1 MSNRIDKEI
10 VNRNLV
16 ASRSK
21 VQELISNG
29 FVECNGKIIK
39 KSSFQVNESDEIK
52 ILENETLKYVS
63 RGGLKLE
70 KAINKFKIDMNNK
83 VVMDIG
89 SSTGGF
95 TDCALRHGAKKVIA
109 IDVGTDVMDKSLRL
123 DNRIELHEKTNIKNL
138 EHKYF
143 ENIDIITT
151 DVSFISIKKIIDKI
165 YQEQIKVDLI
175 CLIKP
180 QFECGK
186 ELADKYKGIILNKS
200 IHISIIKD
208 IINYF
213 KQKDFYIKA
222 LDSSPIRGGDGNI
235 EYVSYFSNKD
245 NGIKSINIEEI
256 VKKAFKEQK
265 ANRKVVS
272 KCYII

>member
-10 VNRNLV
+10 VNRKLV

-29 FVECNGKIIK
+29 FVECNGKIVK
-39 KSSFQVNESDEIK
+39 KSSFQVNELDEIK

-95 TDCALRHGAKKVIA
+95 TDCALQHGAKKVIA

-151 DVSFISIKKIIDKI
+151 DV
-165 YQEQIKVDLI
+165 
-175 CLIKP
+175 
-180 QFECGK
+180 
-186 ELADKYKGIILNKS
+186 KS
-200 IHISIIKD
+200 K
-208 IINYF
+208 
-213 KQKDFYIKA
+213 
-222 LDSSPIRGGDGNI
+222 
-235 EYVSYFSNKD
+235 
-245 NGIKSINIEEI
+245 
-256 VKKAFKEQK
+256 
-265 ANRKVVS
+265 
-272 KCYII
+272 

>member
-1 MSNRIDKEI
+1 MY
-10 VNRNLV
+10 
-16 ASRSK
+16 
-21 VQELISNG
+21 
-29 FVECNGKIIK
+29 F
-39 KSSFQVNESDEIK
+39 
-52 ILENETLKYVS
+52 
-63 RGGLKLE
+63 
-70 KAINKFKIDMNNK
+70 
-83 VVMDIG
+83 
-89 SSTGGF
+89 
-95 TDCALRHGAKKVIA
+95 
-109 IDVGTDVMDKSLRL
+109 
-123 DNRIELHEKTNIKNL
+123 EKTVGSHVIRR
-138 EHKYF
+138 F
-143 ENIDIITT
+143 
-151 DVSFISIKKIIDKI
+151 FRPKIIDKI

-213 KQKDFYIKA
+213 KQKDFYIKE

-265 ANRKVVS
+265 S
-272 KCYII
+272 K

>member
-1 MSNRIDKEI
+1 MIIQTNELTRHYPEI
-10 VNRNLV
+10 QPKLLEEARK
-16 ASRSK
+16 R
-21 VQELISNG
+21 G
-29 FVECNGKIIK
+29 FCPK
-39 KSSFQVNESDEIK
+39 KDEIK
-52 ILENETLKYVS
+52 WL
-63 RGGLKLE
+63 
-70 KAINKFKIDMNNK
+70 F
-83 VVMDIG
+83 
-89 SSTGGF
+89 F
-95 TDCALRHGAKKVIA
+95 
-109 IDVGTDVMDKSLRL
+109 DVGSTLVDESKVYE

-213 KQKDFYIKA
+213 KQKDFYIKE

-265 ANRKVVS
+265 S
-272 KCYII
+272 K

>member
-29 FVECNGKIIK
+29 FVECNGKIVK
-39 KSSFQVNESDEIK
+39 KSSFQVNELDEIK

-95 TDCALRHGAKKVIA
+95 TDCALQHGAKKVIA

-151 DVSFISIKKIIDKI
+151 DVSFISI
-165 YQEQIKVDLI
+165 
-175 CLIKP
+175 
-180 QFECGK
+180 
-186 ELADKYKGIILNKS
+186 
-200 IHISIIKD
+200 IKD

-213 KQKDFYIKA
+213 KQKDFYIKE

-265 ANRKVVS
+265 S
-272 KCYII
+272 K

>member
-1 MSNRIDKEI
+1 MKERLD
-10 VNRNLV
+10 VLLVKRNL
-16 ASRSK
+16 ASSREKAKAIIMSGNVFVDGQREDK
-21 VQELISNG
+21 AGTSFSEEVQIEVRGHALP
-29 FVECNGKIIK
+29 
-39 KSSFQVNESDEIK
+39 
-52 ILENETLKYVS
+52 YVS

-70 KAINKFKIDMNNK
+70 KEMKNFDVSMEGK
-83 VVMDIG
+83 VCTDVG

-95 TDCALRHGAKKVIA
+95 TDCALQHGAKKVIA

-265 ANRKVVS
+265 S
-272 KCYII
+272 K

>member
-29 FVECNGKIIK
+29 FVECNGKIVK
-39 KSSFQVNESDEIK
+39 KSSFQVNELDEIK

-95 TDCALRHGAKKVIA
+95 TDCALQHGAKKVIA

-165 YQEQIKVDLI
+165 YQEQINVDLI

-213 KQKDFYIKA
+213 KQKDFYIKE

-265 ANRKVVS
+265 S
-272 KCYII
+272 K

>member
-29 FVECNGKIIK
+29 FVECNGKIVK
-39 KSSFQVNESDEIK
+39 KSSFQVNELDEIK

-95 TDCALRHGAKKVIA
+95 TDCALQHGAKKVIA

-138 EHKYF
+138 
-143 ENIDIITT
+143 
-151 DVSFISIKKIIDKI
+151 KKTLKFRKN
-165 YQEQIKVDLI
+165 Q
-175 CLIKP
+175 
-180 QFECGK
+180 
-186 ELADKYKGIILNKS
+186 
-200 IHISIIKD
+200 
-208 IINYF
+208 
-213 KQKDFYIKA
+213 
-222 LDSSPIRGGDGNI
+222 PI
-235 EYVSYFSNKD
+235 
-245 NGIKSINIEEI
+245 
-256 VKKAFKEQK
+256 
-265 ANRKVVS
+265 
-272 KCYII
+272 

>member
-1 MSNRIDKEI
+1 MKLYYPVIFLKEDDG
-10 VNRNLV
+10 RYLV
-16 ASRSK
+16 
-21 VQELISNG
+21 
-29 FVECNGKIIK
+29 
-39 KSSFQVNESDEIK
+39 SFSDVPE
-52 ILENETLKYVS
+52 
-63 RGGLKLE
+63 
-70 KAINKFKIDMNNK
+70 AITCGND
-83 VVMDIG
+83 
-89 SSTGGF
+89 
-95 TDCALRHGAKKVIA
+95 
-109 IDVGTDVMDKSLRL
+109 
-123 DNRIELHEKTNIKNL
+123 
-138 EHKYF
+138 F

-265 ANRKVVS
+265 S
-272 KCYII
+272 K

>member
-29 FVECNGKIIK
+29 FVECNGKIVK

-95 TDCALRHGAKKVIA
+95 TDCALQHGAKKVIA
-109 IDVGTDVMDKSLRL
+109 IDVGTDIMDKSLRL
-123 DNRIELHEKTNIKNL
+123 DSRIELHEKTNIKNL
-138 EHKYF
+138 KHKYF

-186 ELADKYKGIILNKS
+186 EIADKYKGIILNKS

-213 KQKDFYIKA
+213 KQKDFYIKE

-245 NGIKSINIEEI
+245 NDIKSINIEEI

-265 ANRKVVS
+265 S
-272 KCYII
+272 K

>member
-29 FVECNGKIIK
+29 FVECNGKIVK
-39 KSSFQVNESDEIK
+39 KSSFQVNELDEIK

-89 SSTGGF
+89 SSAGGF
-95 TDCALRHGAKKVIA
+95 TDCALQHGAKKVIA

-180 QFECGK
+180 QFECGPQ
-186 ELADKYKGIILNKS
+186 ALNKHGVLKNS
-200 IHISIIKD
+200 KL
-208 IINYF
+208 
-213 KQKDFYIKA
+213 A
-222 LDSSPIRGGDGNI
+222 LQ
-235 EYVSYFSNKD
+235 
-245 NGIKSINIEEI
+245 I
-256 VKKAFKEQK
+256 VEDVKAFLFQYYRSVEAMPSILEGRSGNQEYMVYAKDL
-265 ANRKVVS
+265 RIS
-272 KCYII
+272 

>member
-10 VNRNLV
+10 VNRKLV

-39 KSSFQVNESDEIK
+39 KPSFQVNESDEIK

-83 VVMDIG
+83 VIMDIG

-95 TDCALRHGAKKVIA
+95 TDCALQHGAKKVIA

-213 KQKDFYIKA
+213 KQKDFYIKE
-222 LDSSPIRGGDGNI
+222 LDSSQIRGGDGNI

-245 NGIKSINIEEI
+245 NDIKSINIEEI

-265 ANRKVVS
+265 S
-272 KCYII
+272 K

>member
-16 ASRSK
+16 ESRSK

-29 FVECNGKIIK
+29 FVECNGKIVK

-95 TDCALRHGAKKVIA
+95 TDCALQHGAKKVIA

-213 KQKDFYIKA
+213 KQKDFYIKE

-245 NGIKSINIEEI
+245 NDIKSINIEEI

-265 ANRKVVS
+265 S
-272 KCYII
+272 K